1 MIMVQE
7 EVCHVMLEFLILLF
21 LYTMNRRCTDLQ
33 VIHAK
38 HYLCILSETN
48 VWAKMYPLWYEII
61 ADHEADVVTQEDKRV

>member
-7 EVCHVMLEFLILLF
+7 EVCHVMFEFQILLF

-38 HYLCILSETN
+38 HYLCNLSEKN
-48 VWAKMYPLWYEII
+48 V
-61 ADHEADVVTQEDKRV
+61 